1 MATQYATTPEFIQAF
16 GEQEAI
22 QLSNL
27 DDPMG
32 ELVDVVHLDQAL
44 QDASEEVNSYLRS
57 RYSTPIS
64 DPPRALKRW
73 VLDIARYLLH
83 RYDPTETV
91 KKNYEDALR
100 FLREVRDGKKA
111 IDLAA
116 NTQEPINSIG
126 APEAFTLDE
135 QDTAQ
140 PFSDMSGFRSCL

>member
-1 MATQYATTPEFIQAF
+1 LATQYATTQEFIQAF

-32 ELVDVVHLDQAL
+32 DVVDALHIDQAL
-44 QDASEEVNSYLRS
+44 QDASEEVNSYVRS
-57 RYSTPIS
+57 RYQTPII

-83 RYDPTETV
+83 RYAPTDTV

-111 IDLAA
+111 IDLTA
-116 NTQEPINSIG
+116 TSQEPINSVG
-126 APEAFTLDE
+126 APETFAIDDQSTE
-135 QDTAQ
+135 
-140 PFSDMSGFRSCL
+140 PFGDLRGFRSWR